1 MNIKILTSCSGLDF
15 SYAEGETVDAKAEIA
30 KDLIKAGYAEEIK
43 TAAVKKE
50 TKPRTV
56 KAGSGNA
63 DA

>member
-43 TAAVKKE
+43 AAA
-50 TKPRTV
+50 KPRAKAA
-56 KAGSGNA
+56 KAGDA
-63 DA
+63 DADT

>member
-15 SYAEGETVDAKAEIA
+15 SYAEGETVDANAETA

-43 TAAVKKE
+43 TAARTKK
-50 TKPRTV
+50 
-56 KAGSGNA
+56 KAEPDNA